1 MAGWRSRAS
10 RRNSRLRS
18 QDRTNVAAWQ
28 HGDCRRQCIAR
39 ATLAHRMDAKRT
51 LCRTIRCDRGSA
63 GRGHRRRYGGCAT
76 CFSPSSPRPLRPRFG
91 EPDAV
96 IATFVL
102 WRVMAWIGAQMCGKW
117 AVKGERSGGWR
128 DKGTAGCGGCEV
140 QKSLA
145 SRAIH
150 ILSLLAPL
158 RIFLAILPFLQPS
171 RVRVA
176 LHR

>member
-96 IATFVL
+96 IARWPL
-102 WRVMAWIGAQMCGKW
+102 WRVMAWIGAELCGRW
-117 AVKGERSGGWR
+117 VARGECSGGWQDKSGASRWGVGAQNCTICRASR
-128 DKGTAGCGGCEV
+128 DK
-140 QKSLA
+140 
-145 SRAIH
+145 SR
-150 ILSLLAPL
+150 LAPF
-158 RIFLAILPFLQPS
+158 REIDAFPPCNEPADKHLPLQP
-171 RVRVA
+171 
-176 LHR
+176 